1 MGCCKILLYQTFVKW
16 TESLLI
22 YSVLMKEVWKK
33 KPQENSVLDLLGV
46 CNGRFTSVRHLSL
59 LEASCRLSTH
69 RVMRRLPW
77 PRPWCLWHAAPT
89 SRSNP
94 PCVRARLEPGGAEAL
109 CRVRAGPV
117 RSLAT
122 FSLCLRLGP
131 ACSCPAFL
139 VLAFKLFGLYHELC
153 PEPYDPNVGRLIRAG
168 PSESLVGRSQA
179 AARWHHSPGACCMRL
194 QRP

>member
-1 MGCCKILLYQTFVKW
+1 MGCCKILLYQTSVKW

-22 YSVLMKEVWKK
+22 YSVLIKK
-33 KPQENSVLDLLGV
+33 NQKIASVLDLLGV
-46 CNGRFTSVRHLSL
+46 CNGRFTSFRHLSL

-77 PRPWCLWHAAPT
+77 PRPWCLWHAAAT

-131 ACSCPAFL
+131 GDTLGFQPRSRL
-139 VLAFKLFGLYHELC
+139 VL
-153 PEPYDPNVGRLIRAG
+153 RLAVCLG
-168 PSESLVGRSQA
+168 V
-179 AARWHHSPGACCMRL
+179 
-194 QRP
+194 